1 MAMFNDPI
9 EEKDAS
15 LDNTGGGKDPKPS
28 TANPYEDTEAIS
40 SRIDKALSSDTF
52 ARTMF
57 CSDWFRNCAFIVGAQ
72 WLQKGS
78 GGRWE
83 KRNLPKF
90 FPKAITNKIAEKF
103 GDLVNQLVQ
112 GGRVPIAYVPASDDE
127 KDLGI
132 AAVGEKVREVMYTE
146 AECDEKMV
154 DMASWLI
161 ATGNVFGIPCYSMDE
176 EHGKKFIPNQ
186 LCQNPEC
193 GASLTPPDLAGGED
207 GQSPAC
213 PECGNT
219 DLQPH
224 VDPDGNEI
232 GEEYPTGAI
241 QMEVAS
247 PFEIRFDYR
256 AQTVDKLK
264 RFIRQRRYDVSWAK
278 EQWPDFEDQ
287 ITPDGGDD
295 DTGQYYLDRLAT
307 LTSAFSN
314 GGGLTSSAGN
324 TKNPKV
330 TAYEIYELPTD
341 EFPEGLRAVR
351 LGKNDQAVVEAGPL
365 TTQYGAGTKK
375 NQKFLPL
382 IHFKCQTVPG
392 RIWAKSPIDDIIPLQ
407 VYRNMVES
415 NIRLSVQRMGNAMWL
430 MPKGCSVDV
439 LTGEPGQSVSY
450 NPMSVGG
457 TAFAK
462 PERIPAELNNVGA
475 LLGLLKTLDD
485 AIERIAGTFFLQGGD
500 APPGVTAASALAY
513 LGEKGQQSLSLLRGN
528 WAKGWREFD
537 IMGLELARQNW
548 DDARLRV
555 IAGRNKRWQVD
566 SFTKADLVGSVNMIV
581 DYASLA
587 PKSNATERA
596 QVAQLVQL
604 GVIDPHDNETQIT
617 VLKKFGALDLK
628 GSLDTDIQD
637 AAKEQD
643 AFLESQGQT
652 QPTIRPF
659 VDNSTVH
666 FHEHVEFAKT
676 DEFRELPPDVQNV
689 WIQHIEATAAD
700 IATRRVALTQ
710 AGLDPDVPALAEV
723 PSNEAVQT
731 AQQAALLE
739 QQAQQQAAAMQSG
752 GQSSGAQ
759 GPDPRL
765 NANGA
770 PAQQGA
776 QGPTPDIAA
785 QGISNGAV
793 NQGMPQGSAPNS
805 IKPPGSPR
813 EIQIPGQ

>member
-9 EEKDAS
+9 ESKDAS
-15 LDNTGGGKDPKPS
+15 LDNTGSGQAKKPE
-28 TANPYEDTEAIS
+28 TANPYEDLEAIS
-40 SRIDKALSSDTF
+40 SRIDKALSADTF

-72 WLQKGS
+72 WLKKGS

-83 KRNLPKF
+83 KRKLPSY
-90 FPKAITNKIAEKF
+90 FPKAITNKLGEKY

-112 GGRVPIAYVPASDDE
+112 AGRVPIAYTPRTDDE

-132 AAVGEKVREVMYTE
+132 AEIGEAIREVMYTE

-176 EHGKKFIPNQ
+176 EHGTKFIPNQ
-186 LCQNPEC
+186 MCQTPGCE
-193 GASLTPPDLAGGED
+193 SILTPTDLAGSDEGA
-207 GQSPAC
+207 PTC
-213 PECGNT
+213 PNCGGT

-224 VDPDGNEI
+224 VDPKGNEV
-232 GEEYPTGAI
+232 GDVYPTGAI
-241 QMEVAS
+241 QLEIAS
-247 PFEIRFDYR
+247 PFEIRFDHR
-256 AQTVDKLK
+256 AQSVGKLK
-264 RFIRQRRYDVSWAK
+264 CFIRQRRYDVDWAK
-278 EQWPDFEDQ
+278 ENWPDFADQ

-295 DTGQYYLDRLAT
+295 DTGQYYMDMLTT
-307 LTSAFSN
+307 LTGSFSF
-314 GGGLTSSAGN
+314 GGGLTSNVGN

-330 TAYEIYELPTD
+330 TAYEIYELPSE
-341 EFPEGLRAVR
+341 EFPDGLKAVR
-351 LGKNDQAVVEAGPL
+351 MGKNNQAVVETGPL
-365 TTQYGAGTKK
+365 STTYGAGVKK
-375 NQKFLPL
+375 GQKFLPL
-382 IHFKCQTVPG
+382 IHWKCQGVPG
-392 RIWAKSPIDDIIPLQ
+392 RIWAKSPLDDIVPLQ

-415 NIRLSVQRMGNAMWL
+415 NIRLSIQRMGNAMWL
-430 MPKGCSVDV
+430 MPKGCGVDV
-439 LTGEPGQSVSY
+439 ISGEPGQQLGY

-457 TAFAK
+457 TSFAK

-475 LLGLLKTLDD
+475 LLGVLKTLDD
-485 AIERIAGTFFLQGGD
+485 AIERLSGTFFLQGGD

-548 DDARLRV
+548 DEVRLRTV
-555 IAGRNKRWQVD
+555 SGKNKKWQVQ
-566 SFTKADLVGSVNMIV
+566 SFTKADIVGAVNFII
-581 DYASLA
+581 DYASLS

-596 QVAQLVQL
+596 MAAQLIQL
-604 GVIDPHDNETQIT
+604 GIVNPQDNETQIE
-617 VLKKFGALDLK
+617 VLKMFGALKLK
-628 GSLDTDIQD
+628 GSFDTDVQD

-643 AFLESQGQT
+643 RFLQSQGQE
-652 QPTIRPF
+652 QPLLRPF

-676 DEFRELPPDVQNV
+676 DEFRELPDQVQQI
-689 WIQHIEATAAD
+689 WIQHIEATATD

-739 QQAQQQAAAMQSG
+739 QQAQQQAAAAQNG
-752 GQSSGAQ
+752 GVPNGAQ

-765 NANGA
+765 NAQGA
-770 PAQQGA
+770 AQPGQAGPAQQ
-776 QGPTPDIAA
+776 TPDIANL
-785 QGISNGAV
+785 GV
-793 NQGMPQGSAPNS
+793 NQGMPAGNAPNS